1 MVEKLDNIDGITEEI
16 INEEPTDIKLDREE
30 ITLDEIIFTEQ
41 SDSDEPSGLSL
52 ENAINNKELII
63 ICKYIPF
70 NYKQIIVDDVKKS
83 CIIKEDGITKIDYGL
98 QTLVTEYLMVLQYT
112 NIDLPESN
120 FVDTYDLL
128 KSNGIVSEVMYSMP
142 IDEFNMLIDMIN
154 DEIDQE
160 IKLANQLEIIVSK
173 FLNDLISKLPETKSI
188 EKWVKQLVGSVK
200 NFDASKY
207 EKLQELLTYSKSDG
221 KPKS

>member
-1 MVEKLDNIDGITEEI
+1 
-16 INEEPTDIKLDREE
+16 
-30 ITLDEIIFTEQ
+30 
-41 SDSDEPSGLSL
+41 
-52 ENAINNKELII
+52 
-63 ICKYIPF
+63 
-70 NYKQIIVDDVKKS
+70 
-83 CIIKEDGITKIDYGL
+83 
-98 QTLVTEYLMVLQYT
+98 MVLQYT

-128 KSNGIVSEVMYSMP
+128 KSNGIVSEVMNSMP